1 MPVYG
6 LSSQTAKSINGS
18 SPYLSFDNGKSASST
33 ILPLLSITLPKNK
46 VISALEDSSSAT
58 DPIMIDKVSS
68 TFSDI
73 VTNMPFANY
82 PSTTLANV
90 VVTNNYWHDPDGDKL
105 FTITGNMQIKWE
117 NAAGEDVTNYVKS
130 NPNSEL
136 DACKSPYKLTLSAD
150 AGSLATNYGIPSIG
164 SFTGG
169 SHSYYLYPSTPKVC
183 YVQPNLYQGKGIQA
197 GDEYEGGNYAGP
209 VTQWDPDRG
218 FKPQDLK
225 NPLSNFPTTGTNNYF
240 FKMTIAGLTAGQFIS
255 INGAQIMPSSG
266 SGVNLSITAENNNIN
281 GNVVRVTL
289 KGPTLTS
296 ANNNFISSIFK
307 FYGDSAKSKIIYQ
320 FNLSRWF
327 IVKPGIKG
335 VDYINNYSDAVQFC
349 RNLGSNYRMPSL
361 QDYTNANTSQYHF
374 NLGVPGQGN
383 VYQRSISYRN
393 GSTGKWVGGFF
404 NEWGAIAAGT
414 WMGDSYY
421 SDSGWAIG
429 NYWVSDVNTINGV
442 KYNYNIFS
450 EFGDIDPFGNG
461 RVACVTP

>member
-46 VISALEDSSSAT
+46 VISALEDNSSAT

-136 DACKSPYKLTLSAD
+136 DTCKSPYKLTLSAD

-183 YVQPNLYQGKGIQA
+183 YVKPSLAYGRHFN
-197 GDEYEGGNYAGP
+197 DEGLGGEIAGP
-209 VTQWDPDRG
+209 PNIWNPDHG
-218 FKPQDLK
+218 FLVQSITPE
-225 NPLSNFPTTGTNNYF
+225 SYGINFPTTGADNLYF
-240 FKMTIAGLTAGQFIS
+240 DLDISGTGALNWPVVTHGGITATMIP
-255 INGAQIMPSSG
+255 NSSG
-266 SGVNLSITAENNNIN
+266 TS
-281 GNVVRVTL
+281 VRVTL
-289 KGPTLTS
+289 TGPVASEAQKQALT
-296 ANNNFISSIFK
+296 
-307 FYGDSAKSKIIYQ
+307 
-320 FNLSRWF
+320 
-327 IVKPGIKG
+327 PGIIPKPNLPATFELVG
-335 VDYINNYSDAVQFC
+335 KDNQGKEVIKYGFVLKQWFVNRGQNKVNYDNAKTWCDSIGYQLPTVKDLTNGYCPFPDDPTCQSAVPTSDF
-349 RNLGSNYRMPSL
+349 SP
-361 QDYTNANTSQYHF
+361 
-374 NLGVPGQGN
+374 
-383 VYQRSISYRN
+383 YQRYIGAS
-393 GSTGKWVGGFF
+393 FLA
-404 NEWGAIAAGT
+404 EWGK
-414 WMGDSYY
+414 MGNYPNADFNNSETCLYWTRDRGQSDSYY
-421 SDSGWAIG
+421 RVFFD
-429 NYWVSDVNTINGV
+429 DGV
-442 KYNYNIFS
+442 IYA
-450 EFGDIDPFGNG
+450 FGGHLSVYSVC
-461 RVACVTP
+461 VAP